1 MNEINIINSIKGK
14 MLDNLIMVSFYLSNK
29 LVCKHLMMYMEFEAK
44 WIAITIGD
52 EISKIKESSLKEAN
66 TFDKFC
72 DHNGTLYEY
81 PISNYNHHVKEFIGS
96 KLIDVKKL
104 LYKEDMDS
112 ANGII
117 FYFDNKKNIIFIGE
131 YEDEVKMTFDK
142 NDIPEDL
149 IESSI

>member
-1 MNEINIINSIKGK
+1 MNEIKIINNIKGEK
-14 MLDNLIMVSFYLSNK
+14 LNNLIMVSFYLSGK
-29 LVCKHLMMYMEFEAK
+29 LICKHLMMYMEFGTN
-44 WIAITIGD
+44 WILITIGD
-52 EISKIKESSLKEAN
+52 DVTRIRESSFSKAN
-66 TFDKFC
+66 TFTKFS
-72 DHNGTLYEY
+72 DDDTLYEY

-117 FYFDNKKNIIFIGE
+117 FYFENNKNIIFIGE